1 MANCFIDAAHN
12 KNRWYIV
19 FVSTLV
25 ALFFGSLDS
34 HLVMNDATIER
45 MYNGLDTRADA
56 LMVGCTLGVL
66 TSSFTENI
74 KEYLS
79 KYLMVIAPFL

>member
-1 MANCFIDAAHN
+1 
-12 KNRWYIV
+12 
-19 FVSTLV
+19 
-25 ALFFGSLDS
+25 
-34 HLVMNDATIER
+34 MNDATAER

-66 TSSFTENI
+66 ISSSLISENI

-79 KYLMVIAPFL
+79 KYLMVIAPFFYDRPSCLFHFLANGKIQECII